1 MKNKTEFSRKDLDVI
16 GEIVARARKELGMP
30 GGITMFMDLD
40 AVHSNGTP
48 LDFQKLLAFGEADFA
63 HDMFGIR
70 ENIDRT
76 SGELLNCFLPRCSK
90 AEEK

>member
-1 MKNKTEFSRKDLDVI
+1 MEDKVKFSRKDLDII
-16 GEIVARARKELGMP
+16 GNIITRARRELGMP
-30 GGITMFMDLD
+30 GSITMFMDLD

-70 ENIDRT
+70 YNIDRT
-76 SGELLNCFLPRCSK
+76 SGKLLNCFLPRCAK
-90 AEEK
+90 TEEK